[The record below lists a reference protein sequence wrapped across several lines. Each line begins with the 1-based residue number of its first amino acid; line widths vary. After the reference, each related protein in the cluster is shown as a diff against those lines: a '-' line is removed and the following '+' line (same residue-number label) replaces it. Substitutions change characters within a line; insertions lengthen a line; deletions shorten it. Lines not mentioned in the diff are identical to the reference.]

1 MASGI
6 SRLGG
11 DALLRKTFK
20 KYATSLAT
28 VSNNNKNKKNTEE
41 ERLVLYIFPD
51 IMMWMQAARYADK
64 QAQIMHAE
72 SALIVPPRG
81 CLNRSLV
88 ATSQPAAG
96 HMLQRHCVV
105 KLL

>member
-1 MASGI
+1 M
-6 SRLGG
+6 
-11 DALLRKTFK
+11 
-20 KYATSLAT
+20 
-28 VSNNNKNKKNTEE
+28 VC
-41 ERLVLYIFPD
+41 
-51 IMMWMQAARYADK
+51 WMRAARYADK
-64 QAQIMHAE
+64 QKQIMHTE

-88 ATSQPAAG
+88 ASSQPAAG

>member
-1 MASGI
+1 
-6 SRLGG
+6 
-11 DALLRKTFK
+11 
-20 KYATSLAT
+20 
-28 VSNNNKNKKNTEE
+28 
-41 ERLVLYIFPD
+41 
-51 IMMWMQAARYADK
+51 MMWMQAARYADK
-64 QAQIMHAE
+64 QKNTVHTE